1 MEVTSTPDLL
11 RRQGQPILNNE
22 QRAMLDADLT
32 TLEIKEAIFA
42 LMKNKSPKLDG
53 SNVDFCFKK
62 LREK

>member
-1 MEVTSTPDLL
+1 MEVTSAPDLL

-42 LMKNKSPKLDG
+42 LMKNKSPKPDG
-53 SNVDFCFKK
+53 FNVDFCFKK